1 MFERREYPGRYM
13 CYNLFMYLHCTSY
26 DNTTN
31 ILGMQEILQENI
43 ISNLG
48 WETLEK
54 RRSRRK
60 RRCITTE

>member
-26 DNTTN
+26 DN